1 MHGYASTD
9 GYMQLE
15 FLSKTDQGMQGAKAV
30 RQGTRAEVP
39 LVDERYDTF
48 ARRKGRLLVVAS

>member
-1 MHGYASTD
+1 MHGYVSKD

-15 FLSKTDQGMQGAKAV
+15 FLSKKDQGMQGAKAV
-30 RQGTRAEVP
+30 RRGTRAEVL
-39 LVDERYDTF
+39 LVDEYYDIF